1 MVKTVVAPPIA
12 ACMQIQNLQT
22 VKLMFKGMTSIHVCC
37 EMHWLVALYRRCSH
51 GVSIESWKSCVK
63 RVHIFMINADA
74 AAVMLHH
81 PKTNA
86 TLTPPILRNIQLDP
100 VDPITPNA
108 SR

>member
-12 ACMQIQNLQT
+12 ACMQIQNMQT
-22 VKLMFKGMTSIHVCC
+22 VKLMFKGMTSICC
-37 EMHWLVALYRRCSH
+37 EIHWLVAVYCICSH
-51 GVSIESWKSCVK
+51 GLSIESWKSCVK
-63 RVHIFMINADA
+63 CVHIFMINADA

-86 TLTPPILRNIQLDP
+86 TQTPSILRNIQLNP